1 MADRPL
7 ELHTEAEEEYLH
19 ALAWYCERSLPAG
32 IKFERAFRQAIEQI
46 EKFPERWPAYFV
58 RFRKY
63 TLHQFPFSIVY
74 RNEPSRTF
82 VLAVVHGRRRPGY
95 WKGRV

>member
-7 ELHTEAEEEYLH
+7 EFQAEAEDEYLN
-19 ALAWYCERSLPAG
+19 ALAWYCDRSLPAG
-32 IKFERAFRQAIEQI
+32 IKFERAFRQAVEQI
-46 EKFPERWPAYFV
+46 EKFPERWPAYFL

-63 TLHQFPFSIVY
+63 TLQQFPFSIVY

-95 WKGRV
+95 WKGRG